1 MFGELSEEF
10 ETDEDDLDLSFD
22 LNLALLNKETG
33 RFLADVLVGL
43 LSFSFSLSSFGGFS
57 VLLGDVLTS

>member
-1 MFGELSEEF
+1 VFGELSEEF

-33 RFLADVLVGL
+33 RFLAELF
-43 LSFSFSLSSFGGFS
+43 SFSFSLSSFGFS
-57 VLLGDVLTS
+57 VLLLGDVLTS

>member
-33 RFLADVLVGL
+33 RFLADEFVGL
-43 LSFSFSLSSFGGFS
+43 LSFSFSSFGGFS